1 MAHTAPEYPS
11 LYSAVFERPNSLN
24 FIRLV
29 LATFV
34 IFSHTP
40 YIVAGVK
47 VDENPLWKE
56 FYVFGDFAVN
66 AFFAISGFL
75 IAHSACRS
83 SAGSYLVKRI
93 LRIFPGYW
101 VSILFVI
108 FIGGT
113 LSVLT
118 GHAPMGWD
126 IPNAILY
133 FRNNWDLSQLQ
144 YGLFNGP
151 ADVPFTS
158 PSWNG
163 SAWTLEYEFFCYLL
177 LLPIFYLPFVRRH
190 LKVFIPLAYLVSLSY
205 YVLIQVLGYD
215 WMTWALGLG
224 PRDLKASARLYP
236 FFFAGSLLY
245 LVSHR
250 ITLRPVITPL
260 LATIC
265 TLAGFY
271 FTWLVP
277 HANIMQWTQI
287 VLAFGIITLGTCLNV
302 PLGQTNDISYG
313 VYIYAWPVQQILVL
327 LGSVSL
333 GISVNIILDAI
344 ITFGLAWLSWTFVE
358 NRAMALARNPLV
370 SGKKPTVQSA
380 T

>member
-75 IAHSACRS
+75 IAHSAYRS

-177 LLPIFYLPFVRRH
+177 LLPIFYLPFIRRH

-215 WMTWALGLG
+215 WMTWALGTRTRNS
-224 PRDLKASARLYP
+224 P
-236 FFFAGSLLY
+236 
-245 LVSHR
+245 
-250 ITLRPVITPL
+250 
-260 LATIC
+260 
-265 TLAGFY
+265 
-271 FTWLVP
+271 
-277 HANIMQWTQI
+277 
-287 VLAFGIITLGTCLNV
+287 
-302 PLGQTNDISYG
+302 
-313 VYIYAWPVQQILVL
+313 
-327 LGSVSL
+327 
-333 GISVNIILDAI
+333 
-344 ITFGLAWLSWTFVE
+344 E
-358 NRAMALARNPLV
+358 ALAAR
-370 SGKKPTVQSA
+370 
-380 T
+380 